1 MLAKQR
7 YVRMERVLN
16 GSRMD
21 TVVLELHLRLDQEAI
36 TAEGRSFPLKDVYDI
51 SYRIVG
57 GQLGI
62 LYLHTSSGVYPFNV
76 EDDPAAFILAFKS
89 SLNMS
94 GSSGSNSL

>member
-1 MLAKQR
+1 MLARQR

-16 GSRMD
+16 GSGMD
-21 TVVLELHLRLDQEAI
+21 TVVLELDLLLDREAI
-36 TAEGRSFPLKDVYDI
+36 TAEGRSFLLKDVYDI

-76 EDDPAAFILAFKS
+76 EEDPAAFILAFKQTAPRR
-89 SLNMS
+89 
-94 GSSGSNSL
+94 

>member
-7 YVRMERVLN
+7 YIKMERVLN
-16 GSRMD
+16 GSGMD
-21 TVVLELHLRLDQEAI
+21 TVVLELDLLLDGETI
-36 TAEGRSFPLKDVYDI
+36 IAEGRSYPLKDVYDI

-76 EDDPAAFILAFKS
+76 EEDPAAFILAFKRTAS
-89 SLNMS
+89 RR
-94 GSSGSNSL
+94 